1 MSGPPMRIL
10 IVTHVVTKNDGQGR
24 VNYEIARAALEA
36 GHEVTLLAS
45 AADSALA
52 AHPRA
57 CFVKIAPS
65 KLPSRLVQYQLFAW
79 RTAMWIA
86 AHRDAFDVIHVNGF
100 ITWARAHVNA
110 VHFVH
115 DGWYRCGFYP
125 FRATRGAYH
134 AYQVLYTRLNAWCER
149 WAFRRAEAIVPVSAK
164 VAQEVAALGIAEA
177 RLHVIHNGVDF
188 DEFAPG
194 ESERERFGLPR
205 EPFMALFAGD
215 LRMSRKNLDTVL
227 RALQE
232 TPPHVHLAV
241 AGILRNSPYPA
252 LARSLGVADR
262 VHFLDLVKDMPALM
276 RSVDAFVF
284 PSRYE
289 PLGLVLLEAM
299 AAALPVVTA
308 RTAGGA
314 QMIEAG
320 APGGA
325 KDEGKGGMKDDAK
338 DDGKDDA
345 CRMEGA
351 PYTEPAAG
359 IVLDDPDDAAA
370 LAGALARLASDRVAA
385 RQMGEAARQRAA
397 SFGWPCMA
405 ERYLALYEEVRAH
418 APRTARA
425 QHAIAAARP

>member
-45 AADSALA
+45 AADSVLA

-164 VAQEVAALGIAEA
+164 VAQEVAALGIADA

-227 RALQE
+227 RALRE

-314 QMIEAG
+314 EMIEAG
-320 APGGA
+320 APGNA
-325 KDEGKGGMKDDAK
+325 KDEEKDEGKDGGMDN
-338 DDGKDDA
+338 A

-351 PYTEPAAG
+351 PYAEPAAG

-370 LAGALARLASDRVAA
+370 LAAALARLASDRGAA
-385 RQMGEAARQRAA
+385 RHMGEAARQRAA
-397 SFGWPCMA
+397 SLGWPRMA

-418 APRTARA
+418 APHAARA

>member
-1 MSGPPMRIL
+1 MTGPPMRIL
-10 IVTHVVTKNDGQGR
+10 IVTHVVAKNDGQGR
-24 VNYEIARAALEA
+24 VNYEIARAALAA

-45 AADSALA
+45 AADSALS
-52 AHPRA
+52 AHPHAR
-57 CFVKIAPS
+57 FVKIAAS
-65 KLPSRLVQYQLFAW
+65 KLPSRLLQYQLFAW
-79 RTAMWIA
+79 RTAMWIG
-86 AHRDAFDVIHVNGF
+86 AHRDEFDVIHVNGF

-149 WAFRRAEAIVPVSAK
+149 WALRRAEAIVPVSAK

-194 ESERERFGLPR
+194 ESGRERFGLPR

-227 RALQE
+227 RALRE

-252 LARSLGVADR
+252 LAQSLGVADR

-314 QMIEAG
+314 EMIEAC
-320 APGGA
+320 APGG
-325 KDEGKGGMKDDAK
+325 GKHVANHE
-338 DDGKDDA
+338 A
-345 CRMEGA
+345 NLEA
-351 PYTEPAAG
+351 PHLKASPHTERAAG
-359 IVLDDPDDAAA
+359 IVLDDPDDA
-370 LAGALARLASDRVAA
+370 GALAAALVRLASDRVAA
-385 RQMGEAARQRAA
+385 RQMGEAARQRA
-397 SFGWPCMA
+397 STLGWPRMA
-405 ERYLALYEEVRAH
+405 ERYLALYEEVRARE
-418 APRTARA
+418 PRAARA
-425 QHAIAAARP
+425 RHSIAAARP